1 MNDIR
6 PMIKER
12 GLKLESVA
20 RALQI
25 TNNTLTRKLNGEVEF
40 RLCEAKTLAA
50 LLDTSVDAL
59 FFGNL
64 GDQKTNTVDAI
75 NERLKKASPDKVQ
88 LVWIFAS
95 GIIKA

>member
-6 PMIKER
+6 AMIKER

-40 RLCEAKTLAA
+40 LLCEAKTLAA

-75 NERLKKASPDKVQ
+75 NERLKKAAPDKVQ